1 MSKIIYSSLV
11 KLPKPVFSIQD
22 ALDLIYQ
29 YVDKP
34 KQLLDIP
41 SELVLVDTV
50 HINIIR
56 YFKDIQQYKDWI
68 FSDDRNNADCIL
80 MQNGFYLYTKQ
91 AHYES

>member
-11 KLPKPVFSIQD
+11 KLPSPVSGVQE

-34 KQLLDIP
+34 KQLYKIE
-41 SELVLVDTV
+41 SELVLIDDM

-56 YFKDIQQYKDWI
+56 YFDNVQQYQDWV
-68 FSDDRNNADCIL
+68 FSKERNQADIL
-80 MQNGFYLYTKQ
+80 LMENGFFLYTKQ
-91 AHYES
+91 AHL